1 MNTCVFAKVAF
12 LICVRERIGMFCK
25 PCPLHYSL
33 QTNPQTLQV
42 EFFLFFNTQHLSLG
56 VFVSPFSFSLP
67 IFPFSH
73 HHKENKYNFYIY
85 LNFFTF
91 HYKYITLSWTEF
103 LREQPCFPSF
113 LFQCP
118 QEPLLYL
125 LVLAGTY

>member
-33 QTNPQTLQV
+33 QINPQTLQV

-56 VFVSPFSFSLP
+56 VFFSPFSFSLP

-73 HHKENKYNFYIY
+73 HHKENKYNFYSH
-85 LNFFTF
+85 LNFFTGHNINILHYLGQSSLESNLVF
-91 HYKYITLSWTEF
+91 H
-103 LREQPCFPSF
+103 PSSSSALKSHF
-113 LFQCP
+113 YTCWF
-118 QEPLLYL
+118 
-125 LVLAGTY
+125 